1 MATSLPQSPMDLP
14 TETRIDTQATCARLA
29 AILERAEH
37 LLARAEDGGPL
48 AHVMDR
54 RLAPD
59 MFSLAEQVV
68 VLADSMIGSAALLT
82 GHSASTVPEAAWVF
96 NRGAAEGLG
105 ELPVTLATARHRIL
119 AAQSAVLK
127 LARGSLLPASQP
139 ADAEV
144 VVARPGHVRR
154 FRLAAF
160 VHDYVLPNAYFHLTM
175 IHALLRQAG
184 AAIGKADYEGPRPY
198 TLD

>member
-1 MATSLPQSPMDLP
+1 MDTP
-14 TETRIDTQATCARLA
+14 IDALGTCTRLA
-29 AILERAEH
+29 ALLGRADH
-37 LLARAEDGGPL
+37 LLARAEDGRPTEFGL
-48 AHVMDR
+48 DR

-68 VLADSMIGSAALLT
+68 VLADSLIGSAALLT
-82 GHSASTVPEAAWVF
+82 GHSASTVREAAWVF

-105 ELPVTLATARHRIL
+105 ELPVTLAAARHRLL
-119 AAQSAVLK
+119 AAHSAVIDM
-127 LARGSLLPASQP
+127 ARDSPRPASQR

-160 VHDYVLPNAYFHLTM
+160 VHDYALPNAYFHLTM

-184 AAIGKADYEGPRPY
+184 VVIGKADYEGPRPY